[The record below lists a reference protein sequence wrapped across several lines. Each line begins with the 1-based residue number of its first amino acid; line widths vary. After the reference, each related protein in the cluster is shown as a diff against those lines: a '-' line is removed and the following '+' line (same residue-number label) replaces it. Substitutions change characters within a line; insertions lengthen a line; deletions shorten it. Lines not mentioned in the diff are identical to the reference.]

1 MLCTVAA
8 FASIALASQPVLV
21 SELLASGQPD
31 RARNLSQINYKGVH
45 MGWGGHYTAPA
56 EHRSDRLNHIYTW
69 YQQCTECN
77 DVSSAPLLLWLQGGP
92 GGPGWFG
99 AFAEIGSWYLG
110 GNTSDAEPHERCF
123 SWCKRNNCLF
133 VDQPVNTGFSF
144 QTDKATG
151 ATITDVSQVFLRIH
165 NGRSSLT

>member
-56 EHRSDRLNHIYTW
+56 EHRSDRLNHIYTLLIL
-69 YQQCTECN
+69 
-77 DVSSAPLLLWLQGGP
+77 VSVSYSPLVSFSSFYLL
-92 GGPGWFG
+92 
-99 AFAEIGSWYLG
+99 
-110 GNTSDAEPHERCF
+110 
-123 SWCKRNNCLF
+123 
-133 VDQPVNTGFSF
+133 V
-144 QTDKATG
+144 
-151 ATITDVSQVFLRIH
+151 
-165 NGRSSLT
+165 